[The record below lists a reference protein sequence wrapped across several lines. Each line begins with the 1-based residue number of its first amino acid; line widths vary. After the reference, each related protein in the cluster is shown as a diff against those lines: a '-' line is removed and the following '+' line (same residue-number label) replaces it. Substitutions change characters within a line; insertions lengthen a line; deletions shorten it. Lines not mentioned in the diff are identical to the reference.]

1 MSETPANG
9 KVVAY
14 LRVSTDRQDLKN
26 QRHAILEYAHGQKIH
41 VGKWCEVEMS
51 SRRSERA
58 RRIGELQE
66 ALADGDTL
74 ITTEL
79 SRLGRSTAD
88 VLNLVRGLTE
98 RGVRVVALKQ
108 NLDIR
113 PGNQDISS
121 KVLVTVFSM
130 LAELERDLISM
141 RTKEALAARKAAGKR
156 LGKPKGTIQTSKF
169 DGDRERIEFWLKDGR
184 SQRYICRR
192 LGYGSPSG
200 LNRYIRTRGIDGH
213 QMVPYPGS

>member
-9 KVVAY
+9 TVVAY

-26 QRHAILEYAHGQKIH
+26 QRHAILEYAHCQKVH
-41 VGKWCEVEMS
+41 VDDWCEVEMS

-58 RRIGELQE
+58 RRIEEMQETLGE
-66 ALADGDTL
+66 GDTL

-98 RGVRVVALKQ
+98 RGVRIVALKQ

-113 PGNQDISS
+113 PGNQDIAS

-130 LAELERDLISM
+130 LSELERDLISM
-141 RTKEALAARKAAGKR
+141 RTREALAARKAAGKR
-156 LGKPKGTIQTSKF
+156 LGKPKGTIQKSMF
-169 DGDRERIEFWLKDGR
+169 DADRGRVEFWLEDGR

-200 LNRYIRTRGIDGH
+200 LNRFIRTRGLADAPQSAEGAL
-213 QMVPYPGS
+213 

>member
-1 MSETPANG
+1 MPETLAAG
-9 KVVAY
+9 RVVAY

-26 QRHAILEYAHGQKIH
+26 QRHAILEYAHRQEVH
-41 VGKWCEVEMS
+41 VSDWCEVEMS

-108 NLDIR
+108 NLDVR

-156 LGKPKGTIQTSKF
+156 LGKPKGTIQDSKF
-169 DGDRERIEFWLKDGR
+169 DADRERIEFWLEDGR

-192 LGYGSPSG
+192 LGYGFPSG
-200 LNRYIRTRGIDGH
+200 LNRYIRTRGLAAD
-213 QMVPYPGS
+213 PP

>member
-26 QRHAILEYAHGQKIH
+26 QRHAILEHAHRQKVH
-41 VGKWCEVEMS
+41 VDDWCEVEMS

-58 RRIGELQE
+58 RRIEEMQETLGE
-66 ALADGDTL
+66 GDTL

-98 RGVRVVALKQ
+98 RGVRIVALKQ

-113 PGNQDISS
+113 PGNQDIAS

-130 LAELERDLISM
+130 LSELERDLISM

-156 LGKPKGTIQTSKF
+156 LGKPKGTIQKSMF
-169 DGDRERIEFWLKDGR
+169 DADRERVEFWLEDGR

-192 LGYGSPSG
+192 LGYGTPSG
-200 LNRYIRTRGIDGH
+200 LNRYIRTRGIG
-213 QMVPYPGS
+213 